1 MMTERIVVKIGSS
14 SLTSEEGGLNRERI
28 ALFRSGTGRAAR
40 RRYQVMLV
48 TSGAVAAGFR
58 KSAMQQDQSCA

>member
-28 ALFRSGTGRAAR
+28 QYFASELASLHKKEMA
-40 RRYQVMLV
+40 
-48 TSGAVAAGFR
+48 
-58 KSAMQQDQSCA
+58 